1 MEIRQGDRTFGAVL
15 FGVGLVVGSLFGML
29 LWMLRKGSVQPAQ
42 PINIWNSF
50 GPGAN
55 MPALPAATA
64 PLPDPGS
71 ASKAT
76 SDDAR
81 LTSVVLGTDYP
92 FKLFTAPTGQ
102 RWKVQART
110 IGPPGAVAY
119 LSTNG
124 AGFINANA
132 PDFETVGVPSGQWID
147 VVLMGGQSLRGI
159 GSISGTTVSISASR
173 EG

>member
-1 MEIRQGDRTFGAVL
+1 MEIRPGDRAFGAVL
-15 FGVGLVVGSLFGML
+15 FGVGLVVGSLFGVL
-29 LWMLRKGSVQPAQ
+29 LWMLRKGTAQ

-55 MPALPAATA
+55 MPALPAATPTSEPALTPTPA
-64 PLPDPGS
+64 PRP
-71 ASKAT
+71 T
-76 SDDAR
+76 MDDAR
-81 LTSVVLGTDYP
+81 LTSVALGTDYP
-92 FKLFTAPTGQ
+92 FKLFTAPMNQ

-124 AGFINANA
+124 AGFINANT

-147 VVLMGGQSLRGI
+147 VTLVGGQSLRGI
-159 GSISGTTVSISASR
+159 GSINGTTVSISASR
-173 EG
+173 ES